1 MPMRSLATRQSLWL
15 LTAASLIVLSIGA
28 FVFPM
33 TNALIV
39 RNLEAWNGV
48 AAERGAKMLGS
59 RLDDVLASTH
69 LLRTLLE
76 GELAPQQERQ
86 ALRGVLDANPMLA
99 GIAILRP
106 AQASPFWFR
115 TGAGP
120 RFRDLAAD
128 VAGYRDA
135 LWFRKGLVCMQGCWG
150 ETFQSGA
157 RYTEMLH
164 YSLPLPKPGGAPDSM
179 ISADVELRWLDR
191 HLRDLSRGRV
201 VAFVFDRQAG
211 RVLAHPDRDNQGKLL
226 SQMVDLQRGETAQ
239 DAPLAFRSQTPTNTR
254 AWSIMRR
261 MPVRYYLAP
270 VPGSSWTLVLSMPQH
285 AMLAEVRKI
294 QWIAAALALLG
305 MLMLA
310 AFVRLYLVR
319 SLRPLRTLDRAI
331 GEVAAGKLDS
341 HLPAPARAD
350 EVGRLT
356 QSFSRMQEQLR
367 GYLSELQSESARRE
381 RAQSEMDIAQQ
392 IQTSMLPRPAE
403 LAGMHAVDVAG
414 YLQAQAGVG
423 GDFYTYLPMDGNR
436 LYFMLGDVSGKGLPA
451 SLFMARTITL
461 ARVVARRFE
470 SPAQAMRAINREL
483 LVNNEA
489 CMFVTAVCG
498 VLDLASGELRLSC
511 AGHEPGIL
519 RGAGIAARWLELE
532 NGPPLGL
539 DGDAAFP
546 EKTLQLVPGQALLFY
561 TDGLTESRD
570 MQGRMFGADALLAAT
585 HDAPAPAS
593 LLVRHL
599 LAAMTRHE
607 GDAPPVDDVTL
618 LVVRWL
624 PPEYAIDL
632 SIASTR
638 AGVAEAMR
646 WIGRHAAQLGLD
658 RDGAQDVRLV
668 AEELLVNAIEH
679 GYPGGRHGRMQL
691 SLLRRRRWVTLRI
704 DDDAEPFD
712 PTAPVAEPEHDD
724 DLRALGGAGLY
735 LTQQLTSALR
745 YHRSQAGNHVEAD
758 FPLPPTTER
767 DRNGA

>member
-1 MPMRSLATRQSLWL
+1 
-15 LTAASLIVLSIGA
+15 
-28 FVFPM
+28 
-33 TNALIV
+33 
-39 RNLEAWNGV
+39 
-48 AAERGAKMLGS
+48 
-59 RLDDVLASTH
+59 
-69 LLRTLLE
+69 
-76 GELAPQQERQ
+76 
-86 ALRGVLDANPMLA
+86 
-99 GIAILRP
+99 
-106 AQASPFWFR
+106 
-115 TGAGP
+115 
-120 RFRDLAAD
+120 
-128 VAGYRDA
+128 
-135 LWFRKGLVCMQGCWG
+135 
-150 ETFQSGA
+150 
-157 RYTEMLH
+157 MLH
-164 YSLPLPKPGGAPDSM
+164 YSLPLPNAAGAPDSL
-179 ISADVELRWLDR
+179 ISADVELRWLDA
-191 HLRDLSRGRV
+191 HLRELSRGRII
-201 VAFVFDRQAG
+201 AFVFDRQAG
-211 RVLAHPDRDNQGKLL
+211 RVLAHPDRGNHGKLL
-226 SQMVDLQRGETAQ
+226 SQMVDLQRGETPE
-239 DAPLAFRSQTPTNTR
+239 DLTLAFRSRTPTSTH
-254 AWSIMRR
+254 AWSVMRR

-294 QWIAAALALLG
+294 QWLAAGLALLG
-305 MLMLA
+305 MLMLV

-331 GEVAAGKLDS
+331 REVSTGRLDF

-356 QSFSRMQEQLR
+356 RSFSRMQEQLR
-367 GYLSELQSESARRE
+367 GYLGELQSESARRE

-392 IQTSMLPRPAE
+392 IQTSMLPRSAE

-436 LYFMLGDVSGKGLPA
+436 LCFMLGDVSGKGLPA

-461 ARVVARRFE
+461 ARVVARRFD
-470 SPAQAMRAINREL
+470 SPAQAMQAINREL

-498 VLDLASGELRLSC
+498 VLDLGSGEVRLSC

-519 RGAGIAARWLELE
+519 RGAGIPGRWLELD

-539 DGDAAFP
+539 DADAVFP

-561 TDGLTESRD
+561 TDGLTEARD
-570 MQGRMFGADALLAAT
+570 MRGRMFGADALLAAA

-593 LLVRHL
+593 LLLRHL
-599 LAAMTRHE
+599 LAAMTLHE

-632 SIASTR
+632 SIANTR
-638 AGVAEAMR
+638 AGVAEALR
-646 WIGRHAAQLGLD
+646 WIGSHAAQLGLD
-658 RDGAQDVRLV
+658 REGTQDLRLV
-668 AEELLVNAIEH
+668 AEELLVNAVEH

-704 DDDAEPFD
+704 DDDAEAFD
-712 PTAPVAEPEHDD
+712 PTPPVAEPEHDD
-724 DLRALGGAGLY
+724 ELRALGGAGLY

-758 FPLPPTTER
+758 FPLPPTTEEDR
-767 DRNGA
+767 DGA